1 MTIFF
6 VKLSK
11 VFNALRGHDV
21 NKSPVLFYAFD
32 HGELN
37 AGYVTQPRLL
47 DLAIRRGHHQAVGD
61 LLQRGANPN
70 LNTHFSGPA
79 VNEAVRTGDLEMLD
93 IVVKGGGDVNA
104 INKAGAMSLHEAV
117 TLNDKTV
124 SLQMIDYLLDKGARL
139 DGKNSLDM
147 TPVQWAHQL
156 NRPEAAARLEAVAR
170 LETAVGA
177 RPSAPKN
184 AAHKPPRP

>member
-11 VFNALRGHDV
+11 AFNALRGHDV

-37 AGYVTQPRLL
+37 AGYLTQPRLL
-47 DLAIRRGHHQAVGD
+47 DLAIRRGHHQDVGY
-61 LLQRGANPN
+61 LLQLGANPN

-79 VNEAVRTGDLEMLD
+79 VNEAVRTGDLKMLD

-104 INKAGAMSLHEAV
+104 TNKAGAMSLHEAV
-117 TLNDKTV
+117 SLHDKTV

-147 TPVQWAHQL
+147 TPLQWARKL
-156 NRPEAAARLEAVAR
+156 NNPEAAARLEAAAQAPR
-170 LETAVGA
+170 NE
-177 RPSAPKN
+177 APKN
-184 AAHKPPRP
+184 AAPKPPQA